1 MKAGRRARRADHR
14 DPSTG
19 MSGPS
24 VGAGLVPARAG
35 ALPWPPD
42 PQARP
47 RGRPAALCLAWVL
60 LATAAVAQPP
70 GIEPS
75 ERRELAAGESLL
87 DAIDPINEGW
97 VAWAAP
103 SDRHRDLCCWD
114 GDWHHRACSLAAPA
128 GGFNVGERDAAVPL
142 QPGAPY
148 FVVLVERR
156 EGESAQL
163 WMVGDACPVRRDGE
177 RLTWISGVGPEE
189 SLALLEGVVRG
200 SEGQRVQ
207 EGALA
212 ALALHD
218 LPRAT
223 EVLEDLVRTASRREL
238 RGNAAFWL
246 GEAKDEEGY
255 RALDRLLASG
265 LDGELEERIVFALS
279 VSEVPAAHGRLLR
292 LADEAERAETRS
304 QALFWLAQG
313 GAADVEAALWEAA
326 EESVERDVREQ
337 AVFAMSQL
345 PGERAVDALLRVL
358 RQTRHPEVR
367 RQALFWL
374 AQNDDP
380 RALDEIERL
389 LSE

>member
-1 MKAGRRARRADHR
+1 MNW
-14 DPSTG
+14 
-19 MSGPS
+19 
-24 VGAGLVPARAG
+24 GLIG
-35 ALPWPPD
+35 I
-42 PQARP
+42 
-47 RGRPAALCLAWVL
+47 CLI
-60 LATAAVAQPP
+60 AAVFVDLGVAAQPP

-75 ERRELAAGESLL
+75 ERRELAAGETLP
-87 DAIDPINEGW
+87 AAVGPIDEGW
-97 VAWAAP
+97 VAWTAP
-103 SDRHRDLCCWD
+103 SDRHRDLCCWN
-114 GDWHHRACSLAAPA
+114 GDWRHRGCSLAAPA

-156 EGESAQL
+156 EGEPVQL
-163 WMVGDACPVRRDGE
+163 WMVGDACPVRRNGE
-177 RLTWISGVGPEE
+177 RLTWLSGVAPEE
-189 SLALLEGVVRG
+189 SLGLLEGLVRG
-200 SEGQRVQ
+200 SERQRVQ

-223 EVLEDLVRTASRREL
+223 EVLEDLVRTAARREL

-246 GEAKDEEGY
+246 GEARAEEGY

-265 LDGELEERIVFALS
+265 LDGDLEEKIAFALS
-279 VSEVPAAHGRLLR
+279 VSDVPEAHDRLLR
-292 LADEAERAETRS
+292 LAAEAERPATRS

-326 EESVERDVREQ
+326 EESLERGVREE

-358 RQTRHPEVR
+358 RETRHPDVQ

-374 AQNDDP
+374 AHSDDP

-389 LSE
+389 LAE

>member
-1 MKAGRRARRADHR
+1 MNWRLIGICL
-14 DPSTG
+14 T
-19 MSGPS
+19 
-24 VGAGLVPARAG
+24 
-35 ALPWPPD
+35 
-42 PQARP
+42 
-47 RGRPAALCLAWVL
+47 AALFVDLGVA
-60 LATAAVAQPP
+60 AQPP

-75 ERRELAAGESLL
+75 ERRELAPGESLL
-87 DAIDPINEGW
+87 NAIDAIDEGW

-103 SDRHRDLCCWD
+103 SDRHRDLCCWN
-114 GDWHHRACSLAAPA
+114 GDWRRRACSLAAPA

-142 QPGAPY
+142 QPGAPS

-177 RLTWISGVGPEE
+177 RLTWLAGVAPEE
-189 SLALLEGVVRG
+189 SLVFLEGLVRG
-200 SEGQRVQ
+200 SERQRVQ

-223 EVLEDLVRTASRREL
+223 EVLEDLVRTASRHAL

-246 GEAKDEEGY
+246 GEAREEEGY
-255 RALDRLLASG
+255 RALDRLLASD
-265 LDGELEERIVFALS
+265 LDDDLEEKIVFGLS
-279 VSEVPAAHGRLLR
+279 VSDVPAAHDRLLR
-292 LADEAERAETRS
+292 LAAEAERPETRS

-313 GAADVEAALWEAA
+313 GAADVEVALWEAA
-326 EESVERDVREQ
+326 EESAERGVREQ

-358 RQTRHPEVR
+358 RETRHPDVR

-374 AQNDDP
+374 ANSDDP

-389 LSE
+389 LTK